1 MSKKQQNRR
10 KVRQQISA
18 GKKLFSIYEL
28 YLISVKAF
36 RSIRYIKKGR
46 KANIFDEKFQE
57 RIMLAVTAV
66 NSCPL
71 CSWAHTEM
79 ALKAGMSNEEIKSF
93 VAGEFPDIP
102 DEEVKAVLFAQ
113 HYADVRG
120 NLDRDSW
127 EEIVTDYGTERAE
140 CILAAIRIMMW
151 GNAVGIPTGSIRNRF
166 KGKKGDG
173 RSSVF
178 YEIVFVITLIP
189 ILLLSFLNALSLN
202 LFKAPF
208 VKFRR

>member
-1 MSKKQQNRR
+1 MSEKQHNRKKG
-10 KVRQQISA
+10 RQKISA

-71 CSWAHTEM
+71 CSYAHTEM
-79 ALKAGMSNEEIKSF
+79 ALKAGMSKEEIKSF

-102 DEEVKAVLFAQ
+102 DDEVKAVLFAQ
-113 HYADVRG
+113 HYADIRG
-120 NLDRDSW
+120 NLDSDSW
-127 EEIVTDYGTERAE
+127 EEIVKDYGIARAK
-140 CILAAIRIMMW
+140 CILAATCIMMW
-151 GNAVGIPTGSIRNRF
+151 GNAVGIPIGSIRNRF
-166 KGKKGDG
+166 KGKKGDS
-173 RSSVF
+173 RSSIF
-178 YEIVFVITLIP
+178 YEIVFIITLIP
-189 ILLLSFLNALSLN
+189 ILLFSFLHAILLN
-202 LFKAPF
+202 LFKVPF
-208 VKFRR
+208 VKFH